1 MHNCQM
7 PSPHVLRKT
16 TSIITAF
23 DYLLATAFNYEV
35 KFDLYASDRVYNLN
49 VKLGQFILSSAFIC

>member
-1 MHNCQM
+1 M

-23 DYLLATAFNYEV
+23 DYLLTTAFNYEV
-35 KFDLYASDRVYNLN
+35 KFDLYSSDRVYNWTSNLVSLCYPQRLF
-49 VKLGQFILSSAFIC
+49 VKSFC